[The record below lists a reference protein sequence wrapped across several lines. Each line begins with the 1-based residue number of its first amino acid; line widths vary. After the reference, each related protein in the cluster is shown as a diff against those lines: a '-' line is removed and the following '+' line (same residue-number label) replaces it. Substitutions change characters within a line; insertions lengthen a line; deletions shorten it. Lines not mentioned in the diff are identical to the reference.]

1 MSVDLSL
8 IIADLENKIAAA
20 DSNTPVLNLLQMI
33 TAAERLT
40 GGKNVYD
47 SAGVLPT
54 DSAYEGSIAMTA
66 DGTLR
71 YFNGTE
77 WDTLNNAN

>member
-1 MSVDLSL
+1 MSVDFSL

-20 DSNTPVLNLLQMI
+20 DSNTPILNLLQMV

-40 GGKNVYD
+40 GGSNVYD
-47 SAGVLPT
+47 SAGLLPA
-54 DSAYEGSIAMTA
+54 DSAYIGTIAMTA

-71 YFNGTE
+71 YYNGTE